1 MSGRLLQV
9 IGVATGIVGFV
20 LSLTFGILGMGSGT
34 AKASGVGILLGG
46 MLGSLIGALTTFAVG
61 TTLVKVTNIEEML
74 EGKYAEKSND
84 PLEDKKQEENT
95 SKSHAINDKATEVY
109 KNINRLD
116 DVDTN
121 VYMSAICPGCKNKLS
136 IEKRLVEAGEP
147 FTCPYC
153 EKVIKRK
160 V

>member
-9 IGVATGIVGFV
+9 FGVLTGIIGFV
-20 LSLTFGILGMGSGT
+20 LSLTFGILGMSSGT
-34 AKASGVGILLGG
+34 ATASGLGILLGG
-46 MLGSLIGALTTFAVG
+46 IIGSIMSALTMFAIG

-74 EGKYAEKSND
+74 EGKYAEKAND
-84 PLEDKKQEENT
+84 PLQDKKPEENT

-109 KNINRLD
+109 KNMNRLD

-136 IEKRLVEAGEP
+136 IEKRLFEAGEP